1 MTARRPD
8 HGHDPSICLNLR
20 KAAFPAAAIAGP
32 GASFLLSSSYF
43 STSAEAGGPRR
54 KEMRRPFPRGSVKFL
69 DIAPPRKHV
78 RRTISRPPF
87 LKNSAGGSPP
97 RAVRKVRRT
106 HPFHRGWETLSQR
119 RPRKK
124 IPPLPPRLEKF
135 AASRGVSGGSAEHLG
150 NRSIAKNFR
159 QNISPPPAHPPR
171 KHFAPAGNA
180 RPQKRLCRAAPPLRS
195 RQWRKRLEICQKMVL
210 APPRAL

>member
-8 HGHDPSICLNLR
+8 HGHDPSIYLNLR

-78 RRTISRPPF
+78 RRTISRPCS
-87 LKNSAGGSPP
+87 KNSAGGFPVP
-97 RAVRKVRRT
+97 RRQKSAPAPSVSSRLGKPLPMKT
-106 HPFHRGWETLSQR
+106 SEKKFHRFRPGRKNSPRPAGSPAAPQNIWET
-119 RPRKK
+119 
-124 IPPLPPRLEKF
+124 
-135 AASRGVSGGSAEHLG
+135 AASQKISGKTCHCL
-150 NRSIAKNFR
+150 
-159 QNISPPPAHPPR
+159 PAHPPR

-210 APPRAL
+210 APPRTL